1 MSFQNFIGYVH
12 LGNILRF
19 SYFLKYLC
27 THYNSKSY
35 CYIHL
40 CNFESIKNLT
50 YFLFNFENNTYN
62 VIYNIN
68 KRYLHV

>member
-12 LGNILRF
+12 LGSILRF

-40 CNFESIKNLT
+40 CNFELV
-50 YFLFNFENNTYN
+50 YFYVSFSKQYILSYT
-62 VIYNIN
+62 
-68 KRYLHV
+68 